1 MIIVGPVELGLG
13 PVVVV
18 VVVVVVVELLLT
30 AHSFDVWNRPVTYT
44 YILYRATAS
53 TRAAQATNHR
63 WQRARSFDGRRRW
76 REEANGLWR
85 RRSPLEKL
93 APIDRRPVGRSL
105 VSQQISVRCC
115 FVRASGLCC
124 KSSTGGS
131 VHFTKAGKKC
141 FCVCVR
147 YGNTRK
153 ERVTVPQEKW
163 ISLSPDFLSRVKP
176 AETLSTNFLFFFS
189 FLRRWCWSWHFA
201 RFYQVSEND
210 GPLYFLPLHVWK
222 CAFTRSYLLSM
233 LSAFRKPSFLLDHHQ
248 SSSS

>member
-1 MIIVGPVELGLG
+1 VELGLG

-76 REEANGLWR
+76 REGRKKNPTVFGVAVR
-85 RRSPLEKL
+85 RWKSLPRWIDDRS
-93 APIDRRPVGRSL
+93 VVRS
-105 VSQQISVRCC
+105 SQQISVRCC

-141 FCVCVR
+141 FCVCVCACVCVCVCVCVR

-176 AETLSTNFLFFFS
+176 AETLSTNFLFSFS
-189 FLRRWCWSWHFA
+189 F
-201 RFYQVSEND
+201 
-210 GPLYFLPLHVWK
+210 
-222 CAFTRSYLLSM
+222 
-233 LSAFRKPSFLLDHHQ
+233 
-248 SSSS
+248 